1 MQSNFADACTVAS
14 GEREIRSRVAIQRG
28 QWRYLCRMHVKSGT
42 KQTLEAVTLSFL
54 QGSGQSSC
62 IPYPMSLCCWD
73 KVVFVCPWLLARAHR
88 ALKLR
93 LNDGIFIST
102 PPFHARSHPSLLS
115 FCTEP
120 QTPPPPHP
128 HVHLSLSNCW
138 SGTVLHRHQYWA
150 CYQLG
155 FKTENNLVDDLIP
168 CFLIVYL
175 SLPLFLHPISTC
187 FFKHLKNTAV
197 GGLCGHYCLYV
208 ILTTYIFKTCFK
220 CLL

>member
-14 GEREIRSRVAIQRG
+14 GECEIRSRVAIQRG

-120 QTPPPPHP
+120 QTPPHP
-128 HVHLSLSNCW
+128 THTFTFLLATAGVAQYCTDTSTGLVISLGLRRRTILW
-138 SGTVLHRHQYWA
+138 MIW
-150 CYQLG
+150 
-155 FKTENNLVDDLIP
+155 FLV
-168 CFLIVYL
+168 FL
-175 SLPLFLHPISTC
+175 
-187 FFKHLKNTAV
+187 
-197 GGLCGHYCLYV
+197 
-208 ILTTYIFKTCFK
+208 
-220 CLL
+220 